1 MVDEPRNATCVAAT
15 DVETLILDKLNF
27 RQALEQSPS
36 FRDQIQSIYFQR
48 Q

>member
-15 DVETLILDKLNF
+15 DVETLVLGKADF
-27 RQALEQSPS
+27 RQALQHSPS
-36 FRDQIQSIYFQR
+36 FRDQVQSIYFRR